1 MHSQTHF
8 SFATLSYS
16 AQYFKHSPMDRW
28 DPIELTSTFR
38 PVLEPQEAIQTTQDQ
53 VGLYDG

>member
-1 MHSQTHF
+1 
-8 SFATLSYS
+8 
-16 AQYFKHSPMDRW
+16 MDRW

-38 PVLEPQEAIQTTQDQ
+38 PVLEPQEVIQTTQDQ